1 MKKSKYIINT
11 ITPHRI
17 VSILLLCGL
26 SILLTTCTK
35 HVASPDN
42 CFNQSI
48 LPVFIVNCAQSGC
61 HDATSKRA
69 GYNLTSYDGIM
80 KGIKKNHALQSEIY
94 REIRGNNP
102 SMPPKGYSKLS
113 SRDVLKIK
121 NWINFGA
128 PQDNFC
134 SDCDTTLFGY
144 TNRVEKIVQ
153 TWCVVCH
160 KPGNTS
166 GNIDLSNYS
175 GVASAIKSN
184 NNAFLNS
191 ILHAPGYS
199 PMPKGAKLGDC
210 EINAIKKWISGG
222 YPEN

>member
-1 MKKSKYIINT
+1 MKKNIRFSPAILPHHVVRLVVLLSSSII
-11 ITPHRI
+11 
-17 VSILLLCGL
+17 L
-26 SILLTTCTK
+26 STCTK
-35 HVASPDN
+35 HVAGPDN
-42 CFNQSI
+42 CFKQSI

-69 GYNLTSYDGIM
+69 GYDFSNYNGIL
-80 KGIKKNHALQSEIY
+80 KGIKKNHAMQSEIY
-94 REIRGNNP
+94 REIRGSNP

-113 SRDVLKIK
+113 KQDVLKIK

-128 PQDNFC
+128 PEDNFC
-134 SDCDTTLFGY
+134 SNCDTTLFGY
-144 TNRVEKIVQ
+144 GNRVEKIVQ

-199 PMPKGAKLGDC
+199 AMPKGAKLGDC